1 MPRSSYD
8 AVVVGGGH
16 NGLTAAAYLAR
27 AGWSV
32 LVLERGAEVGGAAV
46 GRRVFDGVDVRVS
59 AYSSLVGLLPDR
71 LVATLDLR
79 ISLLDRSVASYTPL
93 IRGGRSLGL
102 LAERDEGP

>member
-46 GRRVFDGVDVRVS
+46 SRRIFDGVGVRLSACWYLVS
-59 AYSSLVGLLPDR
+59 LLPAR
-71 LVATLDLR
+71 LVADLDLR

-93 IRGGRSLGL
+93 IRGGRNLGL
-102 LAERDEGP
+102 LA